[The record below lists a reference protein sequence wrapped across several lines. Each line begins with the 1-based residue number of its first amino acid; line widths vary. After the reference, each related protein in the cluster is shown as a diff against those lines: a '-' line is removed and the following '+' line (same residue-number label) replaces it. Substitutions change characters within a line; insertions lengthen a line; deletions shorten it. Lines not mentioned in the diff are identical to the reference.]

1 LQDLLTETEEN
12 LKNLGIVEMRTGSR
26 LNPADMRMPAA
37 AVLFILRLSTEA
49 EGHSP
54 ANVKQNLF
62 YFSPAH
68 TNGPDIYIMV
78 C

>member
-1 LQDLLTETEEN
+1 LQDLLNESEEN
-12 LKNLGIVEMRTGSR
+12 LKNPGIVEMRTGSR
-26 LNPADMRMPAA
+26 LNPADMRMPAM

-54 ANVKQNLF
+54 ADVKQNLF